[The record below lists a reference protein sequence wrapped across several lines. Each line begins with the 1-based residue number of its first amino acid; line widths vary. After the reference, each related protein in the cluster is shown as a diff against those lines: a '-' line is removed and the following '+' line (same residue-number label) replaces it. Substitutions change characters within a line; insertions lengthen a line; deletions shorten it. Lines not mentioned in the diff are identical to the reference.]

1 MKKYLFLFLVC
12 INSAFASFFQEKFG
26 TEDPALL
33 SKTFMSHLQQYK
45 DVEPFNYLN
54 KISEED
60 KPILSNMLTSMWDMD
75 EKGFAILN
83 FSLYA
88 RGASKKEC
96 DESTKNFLQN
106 IASHALAIAA
116 IKKDSSALG
125 CIGNCS
131 KTAMITLENKDLDL
145 SISSLSSIKQKKEYK
160 YLTSLIKERWVIGK
174 KK

>member
-1 MKKYLFLFLVC
+1 MDIIIECPHCQGTVLVNKKDLNCMIFRHGILKDSGKQL
-12 INSAFASFFQEKFG
+12 
-26 TEDPALL
+26 DP
-33 SKTFMSHLQQYK
+33 HL
-45 DVEPFNYLN
+45 P
-54 KISEED
+54 
-60 KPILSNMLTSMWDMD
+60 
-75 EKGFAILN
+75 
-83 FSLYA
+83 
-88 RGASKKEC
+88 KKEC

-145 SISSLSSIKQKKEYK
+145 SILSLSNIKQKKEYK

>member
-12 INSAFASFFQEKFG
+12 INSAFANFFQEKFG
-26 TEDPALL
+26 IEDPALL

-54 KISEED
+54 KISEE
-60 KPILSNMLTSMWDMD
+60 

-145 SISSLSSIKQKKEYK
+145 SILSLSNIKQKKEYK